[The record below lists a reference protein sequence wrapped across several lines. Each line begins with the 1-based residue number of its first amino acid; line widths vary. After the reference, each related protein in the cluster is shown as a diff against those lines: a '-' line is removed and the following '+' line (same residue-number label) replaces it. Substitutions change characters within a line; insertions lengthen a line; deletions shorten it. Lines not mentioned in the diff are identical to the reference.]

1 MGVEQRASIVQFRI
15 KNNLNLLRMIFKEQT
30 KTIPI
35 SKMMVWE
42 AYKKVK
48 SNKGSAGVDQQTLED
63 FDKIRSK
70 ELYKIWNRLT
80 SGSYFPPVIKRVE
93 IRKEGGKTR
102 PLGIPTVRDR
112 IAQQVVK
119 AFLEPRLEAE
129 FLECSYGYR
138 PNKSALSA
146 VRKVQK
152 YVRIYSW
159 AIDMDIKE
167 FFDNVNHELLFKALN
182 LHLREKWVL
191 LYIRRWLEAPVQLPD
206 GTQLPTTG
214 KGTPQGGVISPLL
227 ANLFMHYCVDKWLK
241 IHYPLVKMV
250 RYADDLVVHCHTR
263 QEATRLLKSMKQ
275 RLSDC
280 GLMAH
285 PEKTKLVY
293 CKKSG
298 RNLKGFPVQ
307 FDFLGFSFR
316 PIRMKLKKGGSFLQ
330 FDCIMS
336 GKSKVRITRELR
348 KMNFHNMTQRTI
360 QDLAILLNPKIR
372 GWLNYYGKINRRCMQ
387 PVFYYLHHR
396 MIKWILN
403 KYKRFKRSKVK
414 AVHWLRQVCQSYP
427 NLFYHW
433 VLGYQL
439 T

>member
-1 MGVEQRASIVQFRI
+1 
-15 KNNLNLLRMIFKEQT
+15 MIFNEQT
-30 KTIPI
+30 KSIPI
-35 SKMMVWE
+35 TKMVVWE

-48 SNKGSAGVDQQTLED
+48 SNKGSAGVDQQTLDD
-63 FDKIRSK
+63 FDKVRSK
-70 ELYKIWNRLT
+70 ALYKIWNRLT
-80 SGSYFPPVIKRVE
+80 SGSYFPPEVKRVE
-93 IRKEGGKTR
+93 IRKQDGKTR
-102 PLGIPTVRDR
+102 PLGIPTVSDR
-112 IAQQVVK
+112 IAQQVIK
-119 AFLEPRLEAE
+119 TYLEPRLETE
-129 FLECSYGYR
+129 FLENSYGYR

-146 VRKVQK
+146 VKKVQEN
-152 YVRIYSW
+152 VRKYSW
-159 AIDMDIKE
+159 VIDLDIKE
-167 FFDNVNHELLFKALN
+167 FFENVNHELLFKALK
-182 LHLREKWVL
+182 LHVSEKWIL

-206 GTQLPTTG
+206 GTLLSTSG

-227 ANLFMHYCVDKWLK
+227 ANLFMHYCFDKWLK
-241 IHYPLVKMV
+241 IHYPLIKMV
-250 RYADDLVVHCHTR
+250 RYADDIIIHCRTY
-263 QEATRLLKSMKQ
+263 QESTRLLAEVKQ
-275 RLSDC
+275 RLTDC
-280 GLMAH
+280 GLTAH
-285 PEKTKLVY
+285 PEKTKIVY

-336 GKSKVRITRELR
+336 RKSKVRITQELR
-348 KMNFHNMTQRTI
+348 KLNFHNKTQRTI

-372 GWLNYYGKINRRCMQ
+372 GWLNYYGKINRRCLR

-414 AVHWLRQVCQSYP
+414 AVRWLRWVCKSYP